1 MVAKHYLDADELV
14 PSEVTNALVEARIN
28 QSDAAHGFILD
39 GYPSLAQAEAL
50 THMPAVR
57 DQSIDTVLQFQ
68 VCEATLLTRITD
80 RVRADD
86 IDEVI
91 QSRFKGHRE
100 QTEPLS
106 HYHRNE
112 VITIDGFGSIDEV
125 FTPVLPALG
134 R

>member
-1 MVAKHYLDADELV
+1 
-14 PSEVTNALVEARIN
+14 
-28 QSDAAHGFILD
+28 
-39 GYPSLAQAEAL
+39 
-50 THMPAVR
+50 MPAVR

-68 VCEATLLTRITD
+68 VCEATLLTRATD
-80 RVRADD
+80 RARADD

-100 QTEPLS
+100 QTAPLS

-125 FTPVLPALG
+125 VTQCYPALG

>member
-1 MVAKHYLDADELV
+1 MAAEHYLDADELV

-28 QSDAAHGFILD
+28 HSDAAHGFILD
-39 GYPSLAQAEAL
+39 AQTEAL
-50 THMPAVR
+50 TRMAAVR
-57 DQSIDTVLQFQ
+57 DQSIDTVLKFQ
-68 VCEATLLTRITD
+68 VCEAGLLTRIKD
-80 RVRADD
+80 RARADD

-91 QSRFKGHRE
+91 QSGFKGHRE

-106 HYHRNE
+106 HYHRNK